1 MYYDIDSALFWY
13 RAIFMTELFI
23 SEMLF
28 TWKLSK
34 RPFFAARVAASYIV
48 CLGAAMAF
56 PILSYGAVYAAALFF
71 VLFAISVIMLRYV
84 CYNERWQ
91 TIMFYGAAAFAVQH
105 IAYELFNLL
114 VIAFDLNDGMP
125 IEVYGDRF
133 ADTYNTLIALTE
145 FVCYFVVYW
154 LGYLFIGRN
163 VYAGA
168 VDGFSFP
175 MLALTMC
182 TIVVSVCFNAA
193 VTYYSYT
200 HPDRFY
206 TGLFSFIVMACCLLA
221 LYAQFG
227 LLHRGKMQRELD
239 YVKTM
244 WLHEKKQYRMLKE
257 NIDYINVKCH
267 DLRHQISDIGKLR
280 SLDTKSIS
288 EIQKIISIYDSSLKT
303 GNEALD
309 ILLMEKTMLC
319 HYHGIRITCIAD
331 GEALSFMDEP
341 DIYSLFGNALDNA
354 IDALKPVED
363 EQKRVIG
370 VDIRRTSGFLSVHI
384 YNYCREKPVFFRGL
398 PQTSHRDKYNHGFG
412 MKSMQLIAE
421 KYGGVFRAYLEG
433 DIFNVKIIF
442 RSAAGGGKG
451 GRIETG
457 KDR

>member
-34 RPFFAARVAASYIV
+34 RPFFAVRVAVSYIV
-48 CLGAAMAF
+48 CLGAAMVF
-56 PILSYGAVYAAALFF
+56 PILSYSAVYAAALFF

-182 TIVVSVCFNAA
+182 TIVVSVCFK
-193 VTYYSYT
+193 
-200 HPDRFY
+200 
-206 TGLFSFIVMACCLLA
+206 
-221 LYAQFG
+221 YAQFG

-457 KDR
+457 